1 FGCGAAAASL
11 ADAAP
16 TQTEP
21 PTSEPP
27 TTATTEPT
35 TTPPA
40 TTTTTPPSTTTATD
54 PASTET
60 TTSGEGTTTTAPTST
75 ATPSASPRSGA
86 PRHVLPRQPGDVR
99 SARPHRKKRRHR
111 GSKPLT
117 VTPALGLDKY
127 VFPVVGVAGYGDS
140 YGAFRGD
147 VHGKWHHGDD
157 IFAPL
162 GS

>member
-1 FGCGAAAASL
+1 MALRNVTALLAAVVLFGCGAAAASL

-40 TTTTTPPSTTTATD
+40 TTTTTPPSTTTTD

-75 ATPSASPRSGA
+75 ATPSASPRSEA

-99 SARPHRKKRRHR
+99 SARPHLKRRHR

-147 VHGKWHHGDD
+147 
-157 IFAPL
+157 
-162 GS
+162 